1 MNKTSK
7 KEMYIMQALC
17 ETGLRYLA
25 RDNDGSLYGFTGKP
39 VKQDG
44 DWNGDGPMPLV
55 GALFDDEFH
64 WIPSDAE
71 EPFDMKAV
79 VHPVL
84 KAREARYLENLLRPF
99 EERVTSVSRETTEM
113 AAGYEHLVVNTDDA
127 VDGTRA
133 LSFPP
138 FKAGKAYKGM
148 ELGKRYTLDE
158 LGLFQ

>member
-44 DWNGDGPMPLV
+44 DWNGDGPLLLV
-55 GALFDDEFH
+55 GALFSDEFR

-99 EERVTSVSRETTEM
+99 EERVTSVSRKATEI
-113 AAGYEHLVVNTDDA
+113 AGYEHLVVDTEDA
-127 VDGTRA
+127 IDGIGV

-138 FKAGKAYKGM
+138 FKAGKAYEGM
-148 ELGKRYTLDE
+148 ELGRQYTLDE